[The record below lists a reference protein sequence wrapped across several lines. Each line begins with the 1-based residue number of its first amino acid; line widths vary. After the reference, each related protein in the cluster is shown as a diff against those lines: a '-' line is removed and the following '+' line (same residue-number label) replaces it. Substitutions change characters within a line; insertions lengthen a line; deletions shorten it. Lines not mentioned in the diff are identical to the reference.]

1 MTLVVDASVVASA
14 LIRRDSRGQWAEAIL
29 EQGDVVAPQFMPVE
43 VANTLRNLVLTR
55 SITEREGARA
65 HLRLL
70 GLPIAL
76 LPYDAVALQVW
87 NLRNNVA
94 PYDAWYVALA
104 ENLECELATLDG
116 NLTRAPGP
124 RCRFLTPPDV

>member
-14 LIRRDSRGQWAEAIL
+14 LIRLDSRGHWAESIL
-29 EQGDVVAPQFMPVE
+29 DQGEVVAPQFMPVE
-43 VANTLRNLVLTR
+43 VANTLRNLVLSR
-55 SITEREGARA
+55 SITEEEGARA

-76 LPYDAVALQVW
+76 LPYDSVALRVW
-87 NLRNNVA
+87 NLRHNVT

-104 ENLECELATLDG
+104 EDLSCDLATLDG
-116 NLTRAPGP
+116 NLTRSPGP
-124 RCRFLTPPDV
+124 RCRFLTPPV

>member
-14 LIRRDSRGQWAEAIL
+14 LIRRDSRGQWAVSIL
-29 EQGDVVAPQFMPVE
+29 EHGEVVAPQFMPVE

-55 SITEREGARA
+55 SITEQEGARA

-70 GLPIAL
+70 GLPIVL
-76 LPYDAVALQVW
+76 LPYDAVALRVW
-87 NLRNNVA
+87 DLRNNVT

-104 ENLECELATLDG
+104 EDLECELATLDG

>member
-14 LIRRDSRGQWAEAIL
+14 VIRRDSRGQWAESIL
-29 EQGDVVAPQFMPVE
+29 EHGEIVAPQFMPVE

-55 SITEREGARA
+55 SITEQEGARA

-76 LPYDAVALQVW
+76 LPYDSVALRVW
-87 NLRNNVA
+87 DLRYNVT
-94 PYDAWYVALA
+94 PYDPLYVALA
-104 ENLECELATLDG
+104 EDLHCDLATLDG
-116 NLTRAPGP
+116 NLTRSPGP

>member
-1 MTLVVDASVVASA
+1 MTLVVDASVVVSA
-14 LIRRDSRGQWAEAIL
+14 LIRRDSRGQWAELVLA
-29 EQGDVVAPQFMPVE
+29 EDEVVAPQFMPVE
-43 VANTLRNLVLTR
+43 VANTLRNLVLTH
-55 SITEREGARA
+55 SITEQEGARA
-65 HLRLL
+65 HLSLL

-76 LPYDAVALQVW
+76 LPYDSVALRVW
-87 NLRNNVA
+87 DLRHNVT

-124 RCRFLTPPDV
+124 RCGFLTPPDV

>member
-14 LIRRDSRGQWAEAIL
+14 LIRLDSRGDWAESIL
-29 EQGDVVAPQFMPVE
+29 NRAEVVAPQFMPVE
-43 VANTLRNLVLTR
+43 VANTLRNLVLSR
-55 SITEREGARA
+55 SITEEEGARA

-76 LPYDAVALQVW
+76 LPYDSVALRVW
-87 NLRNNVA
+87 DLRHNVT

-104 ENLECELATLDG
+104 EDLDADLATLDG
-116 NLTRAPGP
+116 NLTRSPGP
-124 RCRFLTPPDV
+124 RCRFLTPPV

>member
-14 LIRRDSRGQWAEAIL
+14 LIRRDSRGQWAELIL
-29 EQGDVVAPQFMPVE
+29 EQGEVVAPQFMPVE

-55 SITEREGARA
+55 SITEHEGARA
-65 HLRLL
+65 HFRLL

-76 LPYDAVALQVW
+76 LPYDSVALRVW
-87 NLRNNVA
+87 DLRNNVT
-94 PYDAWYVALA
+94 PYDAWYVGLA
-104 ENLECELATLDG
+104 EDLDCDLATLDG
-116 NLTRAPGP
+116 NLVRAPGP